1 MHYPNS
7 LSAHNSPLSHAFK
20 PRCDLFTTFMHELF
34 HSNCNTDRCCKS
46 RAEDADVSQ
55 CEDERV
61 SEGEQHSTVNG
72 LSDMGDGHNYSQN
85 IPPT

>member
-1 MHYPNS
+1 M
-7 LSAHNSPLSHAFK
+7 
-20 PRCDLFTTFMHELF
+20 
-34 HSNCNTDRCCKS
+34 
-46 RAEDADVSQ
+46 Q
-55 CEDERV
+55 EDERV